1 MAILNALMNGMVEK
15 LTEEAMKFTTEKNK
29 TLSPKNLEKAVRVL
43 IRGEEYI
50 KYAIE
55 AGT

>member
-1 MAILNALMNGMVEK
+1 MAILNALINGMVEK
-15 LTEEAMKFTTEKNK
+15 LAEEAMQFTTEKNK
-29 TLSPKNLEKAVRVL
+29 TLSAKNLEAAVRVL
-43 IRGEEYI
+43 IRGEGYA